1 MAVVVQCL
9 LAECHADPNCT
20 TGKGSIPLYLT
31 RNTEI
36 IRLLLRHG
44 TVTTDVYNC
53 LSALPDGSGSPSE
66 VAQSTI
72 SMFIVGDKVAGKT
85 ALTKAMTTEKEGMKA
100 WLAKLK

>member
-9 LAECHADPNCT
+9 LADECHADPNCT
-20 TGKGSIPLYLT
+20 TGKGSISLYLT

-44 TVTTDVYNC
+44 AVTTDVYNC
-53 LSALPDGSGSPSE
+53 LSALPDGSPRE

>member
-20 TGKGSIPLYLT
+20 TGKGPIPLYLT

-36 IRLLLRHG
+36 IRLLLHHG
-44 TVTTDVYNC
+44 AVTTDVYNC
-53 LSALPDGSGSPSE
+53 LSALPDGSPRE

-85 ALTKAMTTEKEGMKA
+85 TLTKAMTTEKERMKA